1 LRALSAI
8 ALIFAGFCFCSQ
20 AFQLLRMN
28 LDAVPYIFLITD
40 GAVADE
46 RKICRLIQAAV
57 TSRGGKA
64 PRISTFGIG

>member
-1 LRALSAI
+1 
-8 ALIFAGFCFCSQ
+8 
-20 AFQLLRMN
+20 MN